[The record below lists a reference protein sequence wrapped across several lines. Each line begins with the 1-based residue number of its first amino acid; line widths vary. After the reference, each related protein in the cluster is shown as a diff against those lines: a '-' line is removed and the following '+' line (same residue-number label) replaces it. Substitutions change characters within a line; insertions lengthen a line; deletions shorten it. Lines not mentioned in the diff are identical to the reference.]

1 MLNKEEVRT
10 LFHSSD
16 ATSVVTVVTFRVDG
30 VAQELNETVILEL
43 VPSGA
48 VNVPTGEG
56 IFFRRTIEIIIM
68 DSDSRF

>member
-10 LFHSSD
+10 SFHSSD
-16 ATSVVTVVTFRVDG
+16 PTSVVVTFRVDG

-56 IFFRRTIEIIIM
+56 IFFRRTIEMTIM
-68 DSDSRF
+68 DSDGRF

>member
-10 LFHSSD
+10 LFHSSYP
-16 ATSVVTVVTFRVDG
+16 TSVVVTFRVDG